1 MIPDPTKS
9 VVTIPNPRHNTEPRD
24 QASAARANLT
34 RNDRV
39 HHLRVKVTGA
49 SQAHRF

>member
-9 VVTIPNPRHNTEPRD
+9 VVTIPNPRYNTKPRD
-24 QASAARANLT
+24 HESAARANLT

-49 SQAHRF
+49 SQVQRF